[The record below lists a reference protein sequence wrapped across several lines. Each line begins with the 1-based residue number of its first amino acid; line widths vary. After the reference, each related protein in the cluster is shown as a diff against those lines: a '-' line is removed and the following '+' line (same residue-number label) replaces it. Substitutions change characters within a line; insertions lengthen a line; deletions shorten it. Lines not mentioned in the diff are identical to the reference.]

1 MRDKNVMIVHTHN
14 MDNIY
19 IYIYI
24 KYREAIVTLN
34 YFCSFFKNYF
44 YSGIVHCFIR

>member
-14 MDNIY
+14 MDN